1 MKLHVSRN
9 GQTFG
14 PYTIDQAKS
23 FLDSKQLQPSD
34 YALLEGS
41 TEWKLLSEVL
51 SISMSPGASDEKT
64 AFRSSTESITRSKI
78 KTSSKVEDKV
88 ESKRSSKKE
97 KKPRSKVQK
106 IGKVRS
112 GTVIMVA
119 QEKSFISKLFSTIFV
134 FIFLLI
140 IAIGAIVGT
149 YFAMPS
155 KMGPILSRFGIN
167 VDELAGDVAKEEI
180 TTETKSPDEIML
192 SEDAWNTLRSSGIR
206 ILPMVGAKG
215 LQVISSVDPELA
227 MKDEDLEKL
236 MIIAPHII
244 SLDLTDSKVTNA
256 GFNYISKMPN
266 LKKLFLE
273 GVQGIDSA
281 GITKLKES
289 KNLEYLNL
297 IRVKLESSVIDV
309 LISLETL
316 REVYLFDTGLD
327 ESGISKLKSERPKIF
342 VNSG

>member
-1 MKLHVSRN
+1 MNLYVSRS

-14 PYTIDQAKS
+14 PYTMEQAKT
-23 FLDSKQLQPSD
+23 FLDSNQLLATD
-34 YALLEGS
+34 YALVEG
-41 TEWKLLSEVL
+41 TTDWKLLPELL
-51 SISMSPGASDEKT
+51 SNYSAQTKDLDGAV
-64 AFRSSTESITRSKI
+64 ASSTKDDVDPSTFNKDSEPEARSENK
-78 KTSSKVEDKV
+78 KSVKK
-88 ESKRSSKKE
+88 SKKSG
-97 KKPRSKVQK
+97 PKVQK
-106 IGKVRS
+106 ISKAKG

-119 QEKSFISKLFSTIFV
+119 QEKSFVSKIFSTIFV

-155 KMGPILSRFGIN
+155 KMGPILNRFGIN

-236 MIIAPHII
+236 MMIAPHII